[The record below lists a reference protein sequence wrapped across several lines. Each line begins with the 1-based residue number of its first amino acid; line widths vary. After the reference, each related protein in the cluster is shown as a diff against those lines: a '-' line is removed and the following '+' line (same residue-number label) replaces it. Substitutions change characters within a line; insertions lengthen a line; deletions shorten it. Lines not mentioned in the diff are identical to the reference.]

1 LLERFAYSLKYMHE
15 LQQRPEGFEDE
26 MLREL
31 YDAAEFA
38 NMDIAKQTK
47 YETYMRTE
55 LDIIA
60 EKAYA
65 RDEGLAEGEAK
76 GRATGLE
83 EGRAEGA
90 REAALETARRMRADG
105 LQVEVVAKYTG
116 LSAEVIGSL

>member
-1 LLERFAYSLKYMHE
+1 
-15 LQQRPEGFEDE
+15 
-26 MLREL
+26 MLGEL
-31 YDAAEFA
+31 YDAAAFA

-65 RDEGLAEGEAK
+65 RAEGLAEG
-76 GRATGLE
+76 RAAGLE

-116 LSAEVIGSL
+116 LSPEDLAGL

>member
-1 LLERFAYSLKYMHE
+1 
-15 LQQRPEGFEDE
+15 

-38 NMDIAKQTK
+38 NMDVAKQTK

-65 RDEGLAEGEAK
+65 RDEGLAEGRAEGRAK
-76 GRATGLE
+76 GLAEGLA

-90 REAALETARRMRADG
+90 REATLETARRMLAEG
-105 LQVEVVAKYTG
+105 LSVEMAAKCTG
-116 LSAEVIGSL
+116 LSREDLAGL

>member
-1 LLERFAYSLKYMHE
+1 
-15 LQQRPEGFEDE
+15 

-65 RDEGLAEGEAK
+65 RDEGLAEG
-76 GRATGLE
+76 
-83 EGRAEGA
+83 RAEGA
-90 REAALETARRMRADG
+90 REATLETARRMLAKGISPDI
-105 LQVEVVAKYTG
+105 VAECTG
-116 LSAEVIGSL
+116 LSREDLAGL

>member
-1 LLERFAYSLKYMHE
+1 
-15 LQQRPEGFEDE
+15 

-65 RDEGLAEGEAK
+65 RDEGLAEG
-76 GRATGLE
+76 
-83 EGRAEGA
+83 RAEGH
-90 REAALETARRMRADG
+90 EALLETARRMLAEG
-105 LQVEVVAKYTG
+105 LSVEMAAKCTG
-116 LSAEVIGSL
+116 LSREDLAGL